1 VVILQLHKDAT
12 LYEMKKCMTDWLRHA
27 KERYI
32 RHKEVQN
39 KDQRE

>member
-1 VVILQLHKDAT
+1 VIILQLHKDTT
-12 LYEMKKCMTDWLRHA
+12 LCGIKKCMTDWLRHA

-39 KDQRE
+39 EDQRE